1 MKKLIYLSAVA
12 VASFSL
18 FAQEAAD
25 ESAAQQSSQVK
36 SERREESAVWPAFLA
51 ICQWPR
57 SADVA
62 GLRLTIPFSTS
73 QENITGLDVGLW
85 GRSLY
90 FEGIQL
96 NVLRND
102 VVDGAAGI
110 QVGIYNS
117 VGRGDLFGVQA
128 GLWNEALSFRG
139 VQAGLVNVVG
149 EGRGVQVGIIN
160 RAETFYGY
168 QVGLVNIIR
177 EGEWPFMP
185 IINIGFESFGSPA
198 F

>member
-1 MKKLIYLSAVA
+1 MKKLICLSAVA
-12 VASFSL
+12 IASISL
-18 FAQEAAD
+18 FAQDVD
-25 ESAAQQSSQVK
+25 ESAQTSQSSATKV
-36 SERREESAVWPAFLA
+36 ERKEESAVWPAFLA
-51 ICQWPR
+51 ISQWPR

-73 QENITGLDVGLW
+73 QENVTGVDVGFW

-117 VGRGDLFGVQA
+117 VGRGDLFGGQV

-139 VQAGLVNVVG
+139 VQAGLINLVG
-149 EGRGVQVGIIN
+149 EGRGLQVGLIN

-168 QVGLVNIIR
+168 QVGLINIIR
-177 EGEWPFMP
+177 DAELQFFP
-185 IINIGFESFGSPA
+185 IVNIGF
-198 F
+198 